1 MPKVKWT
8 TFTEVNPEREYFAF
22 ANVGERKSVWSYF
35 SLLMGARKVAKQL
48 EATKG
53 AIGVTG
59 ATGIPKQRGSDS
71 RRIRKRRRS
80 ERICPFR
87 AARQLHGENQ
97 VHGESDEHCQLDGPG
112 LKPSSHRRR
121 RNKQNQKQVTAH
133 NSGPGG
139 TAAS

>member
-59 ATGIPKQRGSDS
+59 RLGFLNKEVAIVGVFESEDVLNEFAHSGQHASCMEKTKSMVKVMNTANWTVLGSNLPPTVEDAIN
-71 RRIRKRRRS
+71 RTKNR
-80 ERICPFR
+80 
-87 AARQLHGENQ
+87 
-97 VHGESDEHCQLDGPG
+97 
-112 LKPSSHRRR
+112 
-121 RNKQNQKQVTAH
+121 
-133 NSGPGG
+133 
-139 TAAS
+139 